1 MLHPCTWEL
10 SRIFSSRYRVPACVI
25 YDSFDNNRC
34 ADDDMIYTLLTVYES
49 IDLSFHCPWRPSVDL
64 CSHGNM
70 KSFCEAVWCWTCER
84 LVRKECWS
92 PDAAASLDLV
102 ICTAVEIYSRCIK
115 YGTCSLHRQ
124 AGTYLNVVIHSPP
137 LRSSSIWSIQCECRR
152 VQYIQV
158 QCFPETGTGMPALVL
173 PNSCPFMQKLTCEI
187 WAWKELWWSEFWTE
201 TFAFRLIFSSEEKW
215 LFGSATVDKRVGSA
229 CFQNQTYLY
238 FFETIELHR
247 Y

>member
-1 MLHPCTWEL
+1 METWRAFAKLCGAELVNASYEKNVGRQMLLLWVKKN
-10 SRIFSSRYRVPACVI
+10 FAGI
-25 YDSFDNNRC
+25 Y
-34 ADDDMIYTLLTVYES
+34 LKKE
-49 IDLSFHCPWRPSVDL
+49 
-64 CSHGNM
+64 
-70 KSFCEAVWCWTCER
+70 FCRNAR
-84 LVRKECWS
+84 
-92 PDAAASLDLV
+92 D

-115 YGTCSLHRQ
+115 YGTWSLHRQ

-152 VQYIQV
+152 VQYLQV

-173 PNSCPFMQKLTCEI
+173 LNSCPFMQKLTCEI